1 MQADSAKERKERPVD
16 ACCRKNR
23 RRVIIAV
30 KLYDKTGRGQ
40 IDGIIRFLRQRR
52 EWVPLFMHTEQ
63 ELADEIVRIERQG
76 EGAGISGLIIGPL
89 ADDVL
94 THRAIDLAL
103 PTVVIAKTPD
113 LAARAKAPL
122 VFARN
127 DNVVIANVAAKHF
140 FSLGVFRSYGYVPWF
155 EPRDWCRERADVF
168 AKCVRQAGGRMSVFA
183 DGHGTSLADWLRELP
198 KPTAVL
204 ASCDRV
210 ATLVVE
216 ACADQGLDIPGQ
228 VAVVGV
234 DDDEICCESTVVPLT
249 SIDKDDAELGYQV
262 ARRMS
267 QLLKHTAGATVL
279 RPIVVHAARLVV
291 RESTA
296 PLKPTAHLIERGLLF
311 IRENA
316 SRGIGVG
323 DVVRSLGVSRRLADL
338 RFREMTGSSIHDA
351 IIERRLAD
359 VKRLLLQTERSMS
372 AIATA
377 TGFASPNNLKKIFKK
392 RLGQTMTQFR
402 AANRRA

>member
-1 MQADSAKERKERPVD
+1 MKSEGQSVD
-16 ACCRKNR
+16 AYRRLNR

-40 IDGIIRFLRQRR
+40 VDGIIRFLRQRR
-52 EWVPLFMHTEQ
+52 EWVPLLVHTER
-63 ELADEIVRIERQG
+63 ELADEIARIERIG
-76 EGAGISGLIIGPL
+76 EEAGISGLIVGPL
-89 ADDVL
+89 ADNAL
-94 THRAIDLAL
+94 TRRAIGLAL
-103 PTVVIAKTPD
+103 PMIVIAKTPE
-113 LAARAKAPL
+113 LANGAKAPL

-127 DNVVIANVAAKHF
+127 DNAAIATVAAQHF

-155 EPRDWCRERADVF
+155 EPSDWCRERADAF
-168 AKCVRQAGGRMSVFA
+168 AECVRQAGGRMSAFA
-183 DGHGTSLADWLRELP
+183 FDRGNSLADWLRGLP
-198 KPTAVL
+198 KPSAIL

-210 ATLVVE
+210 ASLVVE
-216 ACADQGLDIPGQ
+216 ACADLGLDIPGQ

-249 SIDKDDAELGYQV
+249 SIDKDDALLGYQA

-267 QLLKHTAGATVL
+267 QLLKRTVRATAL
-279 RPIVVHAARLVV
+279 RPIELRAARLVV

-296 PLKPTAHLIERGLLF
+296 PLKPTAHLIERGLRF

-323 DVVRSLGVSRRLADL
+323 DVVRCLGVSRRLADL
-338 RFREMTGSSIHDA
+338 RFREMTGSTIHDT

-359 VKRLLLQTERSMS
+359 VKRMLLQTKRSMS
-372 AIATA
+372 AIAA
-377 TGFASPNNLKKIFKK
+377 ETGFGSPNNLKKIFKR

-402 AANRRA
+402 SANKRA